1 MNIEHLKDNGID
13 IAVVSGDE
21 VVIVDTQSALDL
33 AMTVKYETGAER
45 IVIDKDVDV
54 SERQR
59 MDQDVLYFWGGWEV
73 L

>member
-1 MNIEHLKDNGID
+1 M
-13 IAVVSGDE
+13 
-21 VVIVDTQSALDL
+21 
-33 AMTVKYETGAER
+33 R
-45 IVIDKDVDV
+45 RDKDVDV